1 MEDLITLVKR
11 LEASNTRRLQFLED
25 SHHETIPQIRY
36 LIHQLFITEDG
47 RLDYK
52 NKELLEGYGYKIY
65 PIEQDSYGWL
75 VGALATRKGSITF
88 A

>member
-1 MEDLITLVKR
+1 MEDLITLVKK
-11 LEASNTRRLQFLED
+11 LEAFNLRPRQFLED
-25 SHHETIPQIRY
+25 KDHELIPQIRY
-36 LIHQLFITEDG
+36 LIHQLFITQDG

-52 NKELLEGYGYKIY
+52 NKELLETYGYKIY